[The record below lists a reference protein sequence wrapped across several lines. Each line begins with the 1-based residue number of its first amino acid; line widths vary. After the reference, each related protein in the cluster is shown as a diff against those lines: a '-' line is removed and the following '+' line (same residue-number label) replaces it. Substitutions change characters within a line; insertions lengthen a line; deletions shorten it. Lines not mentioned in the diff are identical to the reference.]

1 LKIKIK
7 IRNKEIIELPRKKT
21 HEEFLE
27 EVKALVGN
35 EYEVLGEYKNSNTK
49 ILFKH
54 NECSHEYEAT
64 PSKFLNGRRCPKC
77 STNHKKTTEQYKNE
91 VYNLV
96 GDEYEVLGEYNGSN
110 EKIEMKHSICGY
122 EYDVQAG
129 SFLSGSRCPKC
140 SGLMKKN
147 TEIFKQEVHELVGD
161 EYEVIG
167 KYINARTKI
176 SMKHNICGHEYN
188 VSPNQFLNGIRCPK
202 CFGDHKKT
210 TENFKKDVYNLVSDE
225 YEVLGEYIN
234 SKTKIK
240 IKHKVCEYV
249 YNVIPNNF
257 LRGKRCPKCAGRCK
271 TTESFKQEVYNLVGD
286 EYVVLG
292 EYTSALKKI
301 KMRHNTCGFNY
312 NARPNDFLSGK
323 RCSKCNESKGEKIV
337 RRVLEKQQILYK
349 SQYKIK
355 GCRNINS
362 LPFDF
367 AIFNDDATL
376 NCLIEFDG
384 KQHFEPVNHFGG
396 EKGFKQ
402 RQHNDQIKN
411 QYCKDNNIKLIRI
424 PYWDFD
430 NIEDILNEELKDL
443 VNSEHYVEQAS

>member
-1 LKIKIK
+1 M
-7 IRNKEIIELPRKKT
+7 PRKKT

-27 EVKALVGN
+27 EVKVLVGD
-35 EYEVLGEYKNSNTK
+35 EYNVLGEYKNSNTK

-64 PSKFLNGRRCPKC
+64 PSKFLNDRRCPKC
-77 STNHKKTTEQYKNE
+77 STNHKKTTEQY
-91 VYNLV
+91 
-96 GDEYEVLGEYNGSN
+96 
-110 EKIEMKHSICGY
+110 
-122 EYDVQAG
+122 
-129 SFLSGSRCPKC
+129 
-140 SGLMKKN
+140 
-147 TEIFKQEVHELVGD
+147 
-161 EYEVIG
+161 
-167 KYINARTKI
+167 
-176 SMKHNICGHEYN
+176 
-188 VSPNQFLNGIRCPK
+188 
-202 CFGDHKKT
+202 
-210 TENFKKDVYNLVSDE
+210 KKDVYNLVSDE

-249 YNVIPNNF
+249 YNATPNNF
-257 LRGKRCPKCAGRCK
+257 LRGKRCPKCAGRCR

-286 EYVVLG
+286 EYTVLG

-367 AIFNDDATL
+367 AIFNHNKTL

-384 KQHFEPVNHFGG
+384 KQHFEPINHFGG
-396 EKGFKQ
+396 EKGFRK

-430 NIEDILNEELKDL
+430 NIEDILNEELKE
-443 VNSEHYVEQAS
+443 VIKSEICTEQAS